1 MCSKPCKYLSNVQSE
16 SSFVKYIQQLQ
27 RASPCIEF
35 LGAEADIDVVD
46 VDFFK
51 NMSLWFLLEL
61 LVSLWCFCGFAC
73 KLTLRQQTCHELSF
87 NKKNKLGGNTMNV
100 DKSSRLAKIPS
111 QVPYS
116 ELSLCDSTASANFC
130 PTWANHLGSWATQRG
145 LHNILYSYIPR
156 FVGIIITLL

>member
-61 LVSLWCFCGFAC
+61 LVSLRGFCGFAC

-87 NKKNKLGGNTMNV
+87 NKENKLGGNTMNV
-100 DKSSRLAKIPS
+100 DKSSRLAKSPRRFHI
-111 QVPYS
+111 QNYHYVTQRHQQTFVQHGQN
-116 ELSLCDSTASANFC
+116 LS
-130 PTWANHLGSWATQRG
+130 SWATKRG

>member
-51 NMSLWFLLEL
+51 NMSL
-61 LVSLWCFCGFAC
+61 
-73 KLTLRQQTCHELSF
+73 
-87 NKKNKLGGNTMNV
+87 
-100 DKSSRLAKIPS
+100 
-111 QVPYS
+111 
-116 ELSLCDSTASANFC
+116 
-130 PTWANHLGSWATQRG
+130 
-145 LHNILYSYIPR
+145 
-156 FVGIIITLL
+156 